1 MLSGTGEGEV
11 CGLKIYHSISD
22 IPGKVDYVITAIPNQ
37 FVPQLVEDC
46 GKKGVRV
53 MHFFTSGFGEIEDKI
68 GLELQS
74 QMLASARKYGIRIIG
89 PNCMGIYCPESS
101 LAFGMDFSKVSG
113 RVGYL
118 AQSGG
123 QCITGIKEANR
134 RGIDFSKVV
143 SYGNACDINECD
155 LIEYFTRG
163 PRDGH
168 HHCLY
173 RRHQPWTAAAPGFER
188 GSCQETGH
196 RL

>member
-1 MLSGTGEGEV
+1 
-11 CGLKIYHSISD
+11 
-22 IPGKVDYVITAIPNQ
+22 
-37 FVPQLVEDC
+37 
-46 GKKGVRV
+46 

-74 QMLASARKYGIRIIG
+74 QMLANARKYGIRIIG
-89 PNCMGIYCPESS
+89 PNCMGIYCPESR
-101 LAFGMDFSKVSG
+101 LAFGMNFSKVSG

-123 QCITGIKEANR
+123 QCITGVKEANR

-168 HHCLY
+168 HHGLY
-173 RRHQPWTAAAPGFER
+173 RRHQPWAAAPQGFE
-188 GSCQETGH
+188 GGGCQETGH